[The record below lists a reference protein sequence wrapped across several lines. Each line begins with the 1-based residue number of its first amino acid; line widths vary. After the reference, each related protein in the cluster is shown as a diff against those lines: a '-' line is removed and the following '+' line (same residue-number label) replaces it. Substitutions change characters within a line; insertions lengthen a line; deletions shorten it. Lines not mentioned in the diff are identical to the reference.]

1 MAAGAASSLISGAT
15 SAAAGGL
22 FGSLGLI
29 GLNKRN
35 KRLIQ
40 QQEESQMRLNEQNA
54 QLNYDY
60 GEMSADAAHQ
70 RSLGLLAAQT
80 EANSY
85 ESQVADLN
93 KAGLNVGLLYGGAGG
108 GGGAGGAGGGA
119 QGQGAGNQKG
129 QAPNYLEIEAIK
141 NERRAVNA
149 QLAQVAADTS
159 KAHAERKQIEAETKR
174 IDEERKT
181 SEDLTPVQKELIR
194 QEGIQKLIEN
204 MKEHTKLGANA
215 NGETN
220 INQETYNT
228 ALEWAVRINND
239 SFFHK
244 ELTYATAKLAGEV
257 EGINI
262 ENELNTQE
270 KEIAW
275 RNLLL
280 AEAEGKISKIKAA
293 AIKMAALWAKGVL
306 SNPRTWREAIEK
318 ASEGFLQVLEE
329 AGQ

>member
-70 RSLGLLAAQT
+70 RSLGLLEAQT
-80 EANSY
+80 AANSY

-108 GGGAGGAGGGA
+108 GGGTGGAGGGA
-119 QGQGAGNQKG
+119 QGQGAGTQKG

-181 SEDLTPVQKELIR
+181 SEELTPLQLEVLR
-194 QEGIQKLIEN
+194 QEGIQKFIEN
-204 MKEHTKLGANA
+204 AKEHVKLAGDAER
-215 NGETN
+215 GGN
-220 INQETYNT
+220 ISAEEYNDILQWGLT
-228 ALEWAVRINND
+228 INNN
-239 SFFHK
+239 SQFHN
-244 ELTYATAKLAGEV
+244 EIINATAKLAGEV

-262 ENELNTQE
+262 QNELNTQE

-293 AIKMAALWAKGVL
+293 AIKMAALWVKGIL
-306 SNPRTWREAIEK
+306 SNPNTWREAIEK
-318 ASEGFLQVLEE
+318 ASDGFLQVLEE

>member
-1 MAAGAASSLISGAT
+1 MAAGAASSIISGAS

-60 GEMSADAAHQ
+60 GELSADAAHE

-108 GGGAGGAGGGA
+108 GGGASAGGGA

-141 NERRAVNA
+141 NERRSVNA
-149 QLAQVAADTS
+149 QLAQVAAETS
-159 KAHAERKQIEAETKR
+159 KAHAERKQIEAETENIK
-174 IDEERKT
+174 DQTET
-181 SEDLTPVQKELIR
+181 SRELTGVQKELIK
-194 QEGIQKLIEN
+194 QQ
-204 MKEHTKLGANA
+204 
-215 NGETN
+215 
-220 INQETYNT
+220 
-228 ALEWAVRINND
+228 
-239 SFFHK
+239 
-244 ELTYATAKLAGEV
+244 
-257 EGINI
+257 
-262 ENELNTQE
+262 
-270 KEIAW
+270 
-275 RNLLL
+275 
-280 AEAEGKISKIKAA
+280 
-293 AIKMAALWAKGVL
+293 
-306 SNPRTWREAIEK
+306 AIEK
-318 ASEGFLQVLEE
+318 AIDNVRKDWENSGGRDQYGEFKDLSYESLGHIIRINKGSVFDEKGAAELAETISRKENNKALSELNTAKKTGYWTELMNAVSIADSEKMKAE
-329 AGQ
+329 AIKLAAEFQTGEFTNWKTWINEAKDAFRLFIELAKAAGGN

>member
-159 KAHAERKQIEAETKR
+159 KAHAERKQIEAETKK

-181 SEDLTPVQKELIR
+181 SEELTPVQLEVLR
-194 QEGIQKLIEN
+194 QEGIQKFIEN
-204 MKEHTKLGANA
+204 AKEHVKLAGDTEK
-215 NGETN
+215 GGN
-220 INQETYNT
+220 ISAEEYNDILQWGLT
-228 ALEWAVRINND
+228 INNN
-239 SFFHK
+239 SQFHN
-244 ELTYATAKLAGEV
+244 EIINATAKLAGEV
-257 EGINI
+257 EGVNI
-262 ENELNTQE
+262 QNELNTQE

-293 AIKMAALWAKGVL
+293 AIKMAALWVKGIL
-306 SNPRTWREAIEK
+306 SNPSTWREAIEK
-318 ASEGFLQVLEE
+318 ASDGFLQVLEE